1 MESPFFV
8 ARLILT
14 FIFLM
19 FSSTGFAQSN
29 YELLTISSG
38 VVNALNTAE
47 EVATLE
53 GSISICRFR
62 KCTRAVVTGR
72 LSLQDGVHL
81 KQSGHKQSVWISRN
95 R

>member
-47 EVATLE
+47 EGQLLRVVF
-53 GSISICRFR
+53 RF
-62 KCTRAVVTGR
+62 A
-72 LSLQDGVHL
+72 DPE
-81 KQSGHKQSVWISRN
+81 SVREL
-95 R
+95 